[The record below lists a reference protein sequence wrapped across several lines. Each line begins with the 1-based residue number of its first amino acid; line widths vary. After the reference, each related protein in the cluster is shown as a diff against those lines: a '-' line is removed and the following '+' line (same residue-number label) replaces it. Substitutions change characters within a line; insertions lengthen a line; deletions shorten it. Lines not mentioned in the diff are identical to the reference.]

1 MLLIGRLS
9 TTITACKDWVFR
21 HGAARL
27 LWYLVVVAALLACWL
42 LVPQGEISFV
52 YNAF

>member
-1 MLLIGRLS
+1 MTGRLS
-9 TTITACKDWVFR
+9 TTITACKVWVFR
-21 HGAARL
+21 HRAARL
-27 LWYLVVVAALLACWL
+27 LWYLVVVAALLVYWL